1 MKGPDDLRKRVEDL
15 ARSIATDQTDKVGKA
30 LRAVRTLAGKGRDP
44 SLVMDALED
53 LVAAAT
59 RAEIEDSKLEL
70 YKKVCEQCRKM
81 EHLGPEDFG
90 SLCLCLLGDN
100 VDQKIAEGMARFN
113 KIRRRA
119 GEARP
124 QQAEK
129 AGGDA
134 APHQGPAPYAPP
146 PPPGYGWQYQSPIP
160 AYPPPNQGSYG
171 PRRGRGRGRGGAS
184 FGAKACYFCKREG
197 HYMANCEELKS
208 LKEK

>member
-129 AGGDA
+129 AGGGYRA
-134 APHQGPAPYAPP
+134 APGPSTLRAASPAGVWLAVSEPHPSIPP
-146 PPPGYGWQYQSPIP
+146 TKPGVLRPKTREGQ
-160 AYPPPNQGSYG
+160 G
-171 PRRGRGRGRGGAS
+171 PRRRVVRGKGVLLLQEGG
-184 FGAKACYFCKREG
+184 
-197 HYMANCEELKS
+197 S
-208 LKEK
+208 LHGQL